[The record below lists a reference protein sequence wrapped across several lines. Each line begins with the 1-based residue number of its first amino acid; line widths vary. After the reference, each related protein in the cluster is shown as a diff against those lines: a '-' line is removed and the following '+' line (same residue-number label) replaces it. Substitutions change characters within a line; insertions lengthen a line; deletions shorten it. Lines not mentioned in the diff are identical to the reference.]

1 MKNQSHDARINA
13 KPGDIVRLF
22 VKTEMGIRDIAFDVN
37 EDGMLDEYASG
48 FNLMDEGD
56 LPEFIEGITCSERT
70 EDKP

>member
-13 KPGDIVRLF
+13 KPGDVVRLF

-37 EDGMLDEYASG
+37 EDGMLDEWASG
-48 FNLMDEGD
+48 MLLDD
-56 LPEFIEGITCSERT
+56 SRTPEFVEGITCSELT